1 MLVSSTELFHIADKK
16 NFAIP
21 ATNFIDALTA
31 KVYTE
36 TAESL
41 GLPLILAYAESHQ
54 DYLSLEEAAWIGKH
68 YAEKVSVPIVLHL
81 DHGSDPTFIKEAI
94 RLGFTSVMIDGSSL
108 SFEDNVQVTKS
119 IVEYAHSHGVVV
131 EGEIGHV
138 GSNTVSYEGE
148 DNDQSQYTTLSEAK
162 AFSQSTGIDS
172 LAISIG
178 TAHGEY
184 TGKPEINFERLNEID
199 KELSVPLVLH
209 GGSSTG
215 DENLKRCAR
224 EGMRK
229 INIFTDLIVAAHKEA
244 QTQTPHYMALRD
256 NLERGF
262 KEVLTHYY
270 HVFETQ
276 PIELKG

>member
-1 MLVSSTELFHIADKK
+1 MLVSSKELFHIADKN

-21 ATNFIDALTA
+21 ATNFIDGLTA

-41 GLPLILAYAESHQ
+41 GLPLILAYAESHK
-54 DYLSLEEAAWIGKH
+54 DYLGLEEAAWLGKH
-68 YAEKVSVPIVLHL
+68 YAEKTSVPIVLHL
-81 DHGSDPTFIKEAI
+81 DHGSDPAFIKEAI

-108 SFEDNVQVTKS
+108 PLEDNIQLTKT
-119 IVEYAHSHGVVV
+119 IVDYAHQYGVVV

-148 DNDQSQYTTLSEAK
+148 SDDQSQYTTLNEATV
-162 AFSQSTGIDS
+162 FSQSTGVDS

-184 TGKPEINFERLNEID
+184 TGKPEINFERLNEINGA
-199 KELSVPLVLH
+199 LSVPLVLH

-244 QTQTPHYMALRD
+244 QIKTPHYMALRD

-262 KEVLTHYY
+262 KDVLTHYY
-270 HVFETQ
+270 QVFETQ
-276 PIELKG
+276 PIEMKG

>member
-1 MLVSSTELFHIADKK
+1 MLVSSKELFHIADKK

-54 DYLSLEEAAWIGKH
+54 AYLSLEEAAWLGKH
-68 YAEKVSVPIVLHL
+68 YAEKASVPIVLHL
-81 DHGSDPTFIKEAI
+81 DHGSDPAFIKQAI

-108 SFEDNVQVTKS
+108 PLEDNVQLTKA
-119 IVEYAHSHGVVV
+119 IVDYAHQYDVVV

-148 DNDQSQYTTLSEAK
+148 SNDQSQYTTLSEAK
-162 AFSQSTGIDS
+162 VFSQATNVDS

-184 TGKPEINFERLNEID
+184 TGKPEINFDRLNEINRA
-199 KELSVPLVLH
+199 LSVPLVLH

-215 DENLKRCAR
+215 DDNLKRCAR

-244 QTQTPHYMALRD
+244 QIKTPHYMALRD
-256 NLERGF
+256 KLERGF

-270 HVFETQ
+270 QVFETQ